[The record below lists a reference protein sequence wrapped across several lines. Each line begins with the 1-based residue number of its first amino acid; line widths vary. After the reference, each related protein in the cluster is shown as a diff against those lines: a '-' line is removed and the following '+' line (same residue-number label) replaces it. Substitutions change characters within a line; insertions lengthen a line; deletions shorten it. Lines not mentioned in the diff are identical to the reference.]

1 MKVLQ
6 VNVVYQKG
14 STGKIVDDMH
24 KVLQKKGI
32 ESVVCYGR
40 GQKIIESNVFKTS
53 NEILSKFNA
62 FRARITGLQYNGS
75 FFATKKLINII
86 TNEKPDIVHL
96 HCLNGYFVNIYKL
109 INFLKVNKIK
119 TLLTLHAEFM
129 HTGNCGHAYSCKK
142 WMNGCGNCP
151 QLWEATKSYYF
162 DKTNIAWLKMKEAFD
177 GFNNLKVIGVSEW
190 ISNRARCSPIMEG
203 KEIKI
208 IYNGIETRSI
218 FFNRNKEANRLRE
231 RLKIKDDERVILHVT
246 PSFNNE
252 LKGGT
257 YFIEL
262 ANKMKLDNCKFII
275 IGFNGNINSLPD
287 NVIAIGRTENQD
299 ELAAYYTLA
308 DLFVITSKQDNYPTV
323 CLEAISCGTPVV
335 GFDVGGVK
343 ETITDGFGTVVVPYD
358 MNKLKL
364 AALEWMNKKSTISE
378 DSIDSVRFFNS
389 KERMCKEYIDVY
401 ELLYGGNKVD
411 RNYAE

>member
-1 MKVLQ
+1 MYLKHLMRYYQNLMHLGRELPAFNIMVL
-6 VNVVYQKG
+6 
-14 STGKIVDDMH
+14 
-24 KVLQKKGI
+24 
-32 ESVVCYGR
+32 
-40 GQKIIESNVFKTS
+40 
-53 NEILSKFNA
+53 
-62 FRARITGLQYNGS
+62 
-75 FFATKKLINII
+75 FATKKLINII
-86 TNEKPDIVHL
+86 TNENPDIVHL
-96 HCLNGYFVNIYKL
+96 HCLNGNFVNIYKL

-129 HTGNCGHAYSCKK
+129 HTGNCGHAYSCK

-275 IGFNGNINSLPD
+275 IGFSGNINSLPD